1 MKTYIYGKN
10 AANNSLS
17 NNKTISKVFL
27 LDSYNDKLTS
37 RLLKE
42 KNFAVKKMTN
52 DELNKLVGKV
62 NHQGIVIECEDYQY
76 LTLEELIS
84 SLKDVQYPCIALLDQ
99 IEDPHNFGAIIRSGD
114 ALGIDGYIILDRR
127 QVQVTSVVS
136 HVSTGAIEYAKIA
149 RVNNLNKALET
160 LKENGYWVVASDGN
174 ASLDYREVDYKM
186 KTVLIIGSEGKGIS
200 QLLLKNSDFI
210 TKIPMVGHV
219 NSFNASVAAALYF
232 AAVYDSKHR

>member
-10 AANNSLS
+10 AANNALS

-27 LDSYNDKLTS
+27 SDSYNDKLTS

-76 LTLEELIS
+76 LTLEELVS

-136 HVSTGAIEYAKIA
+136 HVSTGAATYKTLNI
-149 RVNNLNKALET
+149 NNLPNTVVEGVSKLINEAT
-160 LKENGYWVVASDGN
+160 LLTNYN
-174 ASLDYREVDYKM
+174 L
-186 KTVLIIGSEGKGIS
+186 
-200 QLLLKNSDFI
+200 Q
-210 TKIPMVGHV
+210 
-219 NSFNASVAAALYF
+219 
-232 AAVYDSKHR
+232 